1 MVAVGGGDEGYR
13 QARVVAGIFQQGSG
27 QALGGQ
33 AQAFRQA
40 PPHGVGPAQYLEG
53 VQPEAPRF
61 VLHADMINA
70 SQWDKK
76 VRHKPTSAILWR
88 LPAGRILRR
97 VLQVTQ
103 VLYSPLHLG

>member
-1 MVAVGGGDEGYR
+1 MLMYFIGDIKITIAHRATKFIKY
-13 QARVVAGIFQQGSG
+13 F
-27 QALGGQ
+27 
-33 AQAFRQA
+33 
-40 PPHGVGPAQYLEG
+40 YKY
-53 VQPEAPRF
+53 
-61 VLHADMINA
+61 MINA